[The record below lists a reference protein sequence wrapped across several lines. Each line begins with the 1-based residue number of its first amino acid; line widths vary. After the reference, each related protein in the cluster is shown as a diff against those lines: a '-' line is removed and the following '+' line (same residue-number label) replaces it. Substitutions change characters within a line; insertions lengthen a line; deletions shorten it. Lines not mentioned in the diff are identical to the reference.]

1 MVFLSFFSSF
11 FSNISASSHEGQHS
25 FQNLTENQNL
35 FFLKFVFLVSNCNVT
50 VRIVPGLPGSKI
62 EGHFYHKIEMTAPG
76 KQQIPRTHCYNV
88 LTYLSFLTD
97 LLYVELCFSVV
108 HKAHPVKVRKGRAA
122 GGKWLPREPLWA
134 WPWAVAPVCRIICL
148 HFCVLCTP
156 GSLWVLPITHPGSLM
171 RHLTCVASDLIKL

>member
-97 LLYVELCFSVV
+97 LLCVELCFSVV

-122 GGKWLPREPLWA
+122 GGNWLPRKPCERDLEQWLLRAASFVFISVSCVPRGVCESFPL
-134 WPWAVAPVCRIICL
+134 PTL
-148 HFCVLCTP
+148 GH
-156 GSLWVLPITHPGSLM
+156 
-171 RHLTCVASDLIKL
+171 